1 MCRGGVVV
9 THPTLEDARG
19 VGGGGDLP
27 WNVCR
32 GGEVVV
38 TPFYPRRC
46 QGGGGGG
53 DPPYPT
59 RGLGGGW
66 W

>member
-1 MCRGGVVV
+1 MV

-19 VGGGGDLP
+19 GGGGDLP

-32 GGEVVV
+32 GGVVV
-38 TPFYPRRC
+38 TP
-46 QGGGGGG
+46 
-53 DPPYPT
+53 PT
-59 RGLGGGW
+59 LEGARGGGW